1 MKNNL
6 LFSQTTALS
15 KTLGKRLAMVLTM
28 LLIVGIGNAWGAEE
42 VYKETIFSSS
52 NNSGNI
58 SNYSSSWS
66 NTTNGFKV
74 NITNANNNNNQW
86 NYIKIGSKNN
96 ASTGTII
103 TASFIDKKITKVSLN
118 IGAIVTNEVTS
129 IKLYKSTNG
138 STWVEIGS
146 FSKST
151 GWQNVVISDANQG
164 TNLYYKIEAVCTKA
178 SKNGPATD

>member
-118 IGAIVTNEVTS
+118 I
-129 IKLYKSTNG
+129 
-138 STWVEIGS
+138 
-146 FSKST
+146 
-151 GWQNVVISDANQG
+151 
-164 TNLYYKIEAVCTKA
+164 
-178 SKNGPATD
+178 